1 MANPLLNNN
10 TTITFDNIPTP
21 SGKINIELVIHCGVA
36 SYDKK
41 TADELGLIMLDVP
54 SKKYDWDDREFWF
67 GIGNCTLEV
76 YDPTEIL
83 EEAIRDINF
92 DYEKSSI
99 TITYK
104 SDNSIYY
111 KGYFDSDK
119 YSKDYKNVLKL
130 EFNPLTEK
138 LARTP
143 VQINGVWNN
152 VVSSLGYAK
161 DSSAN
166 LTEYITDV
174 LKTILEPSL
183 TVNFYCDWEF
193 YHAGFEEWLSFEE
206 LTINRLRWLFQ
217 NASTDERYYYTNSYK
232 DVINNFCRTF
242 GFVVFFESFNK
253 ISFVQYLNYNINDV
267 ISPDERINVIDF
279 KRSKNNSQIKLLK
292 INSHSLVLY
301 PSGAPPFIV
310 PAFTLTY
317 GEITGLDNDIL
328 EINYIL
334 NWASFRGFS
343 MGKIRN
349 KITLEEYNY
358 DEFILQY
365 YSRYYLSHYIQ
376 IEDDLTVSG
385 LFPQPN
391 QKLEFRNFLYFPLS
405 IEYNLT
411 ENTTKIKGRP
421 FAVRTDDDEIEQPV
435 YNPNLATIPDT
446 GVYNTP
452 GYDNGTKVINELL
465 YLVDGIK
472 EYSLL
477 NDYKPLSVEIFRN
490 GQKLVLNV
498 DYEETTSSKITFIID
513 IEVSDYIQVNYE
525 KLL

>member
-21 SGKINIELVIHCGVA
+21 SGKIKIELVIHCGVA
-36 SYDKK
+36 LYDTK

-76 YDPTEIL
+76 YDPTEML

-92 DYEKSSI
+92 DYEQSSL

-143 VQINGVWNN
+143 SNVNGTWNN
-152 VVSSLGYAK
+152 VYSGKYAF
-161 DSSAN
+161 DIWSFYN
-166 LTEYITDV
+166 L
-174 LKTILEPSL
+174 K
-183 TVNFYCDWEF
+183 
-193 YHAGFEEWLSFEE
+193 
-206 LTINRLRWLFQ
+206 
-217 NASTDERYYYTNSYK
+217 
-232 DVINNFCRTF
+232 
-242 GFVVFFESFNK
+242 
-253 ISFVQYLNYNINDV
+253 
-267 ISPDERINVIDF
+267 
-279 KRSKNNSQIKLLK
+279 
-292 INSHSLVLY
+292 
-301 PSGAPPFIV
+301 
-310 PAFTLTY
+310 
-317 GEITGLDNDIL
+317 
-328 EINYIL
+328 
-334 NWASFRGFS
+334 
-343 MGKIRN
+343 
-349 KITLEEYNY
+349 
-358 DEFILQY
+358 EFILDTLKNIIDSSMELETFNNWTFQSSMSGGNIY
-365 YSRYYLSHYIQ
+365 ECSFDELLVSPKRLFGSQDVNFTWTTQNYREMLITLCKSLGIMIFFPAFNRAKVVAYLDVDNTNVYDENNLRNVLSYNRSKEDHLYKFIEIVYRSGGLATSYGDRTGLNEDNYQIQ
-376 IEDDLTVSG
+376 IAGSGVIFRVPEDVGISKIKRNEGSEFYTYETFLALYYGSYLTNNLAQIKDTFEING
-385 LFPQPN
+385 LAFDIEH
-391 QKLEFRNFLYFPLS
+391 KLKAKNYLYFPLS

-411 ENTTKIKGRP
+411 ENKTKIIGRP
-421 FAVRTDDDEIEQPV
+421 FAYITDEEVTEYPV
-435 YNPNLATIPDT
+435 YNPDL
-446 GVYNTP
+446 VYSPETENQNTP

-477 NDYKPLSVEIFRN
+477 NDYKPLSIEIFRN

-513 IEVSDYIQVNYE
+513 IEVTDYIQANYE